1 MQETTEQRSIPLA
14 ATDDLVAAAQRAEEW
29 AGEPFLHNGEEPP
42 EVLASG
48 TARRLALD
56 DAVAEIEGGRAEP
69 SPQWK
74 VRYALM
80 LGLER
85 VLSEK
90 PPLLASG
97 TELRRHQVDALA
109 GMLTELIAAAQR
121 SEEPVNG
128 NGNGLEDYEDEEDEE
143 PEPEGLEDEEP
154 EEVPAAADPG
164 AVRRYRFRHP
174 TASGKTIAA
183 AGFIEAARTM
193 GVLILTHRRLLVSQF
208 NRELTAEGYGDRLT
222 PVIERGKKP
231 PRPNPVTVQ
240 TYAWFARHVDSI
252 DRDAYQLVIAD
263 EAHTALGEKT
273 SRAIRSFPEPIYVGM
288 TATEQLIAKQ
298 VSDVFPASV
307 DDLPLADAARRG
319 LIAPLRSL
327 RVPPAAAI
335 HSVPI
340 VGGDFEER
348 ALAAALDHQALNQAA
363 ASLYRDRFDD
373 TPGIVYAAGVDH
385 AYNLAQEF
393 RAAGLKA
400 EAVSG
405 RTPPVRLAE
414 TLAAYERGEINILI
428 NAMLLA
434 EGWNSPRA
442 TVVMHLA
449 PTASRRVYQ
458 QRIGRIMRMHPRK
471 EAGVVVDFVNK
482 GSTHNDRVISLH
494 GLLGADF
501 YREGA
506 RVTPA
511 PRRRPNRR
519 ARRKLSPAPWLV
531 PVTPDV
537 RRRLAVIAREWQ
549 RVDPRYLDEDEQRY
563 WASIAGRQVRFEER
577 TEFVKKLT
585 EGRASKACL
594 EQFLTTA
601 AAENPNRRLR
611 MMALAD
617 RVSMQVE
624 RADFD
629 DLVTL
634 VTQAPPWEKDRVQG
648 SRILLRAIGEGKAD
662 APEQILER
670 WTWKLARA
678 TRKAQDRKVSAE
690 FPEAKRLLGALAN
703 SRGHR
708 HEENAA
714 KLVNAA
720 LDLPL
725 EVGAALLA
733 SADGYTPR
741 ANQLIDRARERLGS
755 LPEVA
760 YALAENLPPPKAPSS
775 RRRRRRR
782 KRRGKGAEQA
792 AQTGEK
798 TGSPEQDGAEAQK
811 RKRRRRKPKKVEGS
825 TDDGSTEVAEPV
837 RAAEA

>member
-1 MQETTEQRSIPLA
+1 MQETTEQLSPTP
-14 ATDDLVAAAQRAEEW
+14 ATDELVAAARTAGDW
-29 AGEPFLHNGEEPP
+29 AGEPLLHDDEDPDQ
-42 EVLASG
+42 VLATG
-48 TARRLALD
+48 TARRNALD
-56 DAVAEIEGGRAEP
+56 EALAEIEAGLETP
-69 SPQWK
+69 SSQWK
-74 VRYALM
+74 VSFALM

-90 PPLLASG
+90 PPHLASG

-109 GMLTELIAAAQR
+109 GMLTELIAANQR
-121 SEEPVNG
+121 QAEEPLNG
-128 NGNGLEDYEDEEDEE
+128 NGRANGQVEPADLEEEDADFGVVEEEPLDEE
-143 PEPEGLEDEEP
+143 LS
-154 EEVPAAADPG
+154 PAEDPG
-164 AVRRYRFRHP
+164 AIRRYRFRHP

-183 AGFIEAARTM
+183 AGFVEAARTM

-208 NRELTAEGYGDRLT
+208 NRELAAEGYGDRLIPIVEQGQT
-222 PVIERGKKP
+222 APQPAPI
-231 PRPNPVTVQ
+231 TVQ
-240 TYAWFARHVDSI
+240 TYAWFARHHASVS
-252 DRDAYQLVIAD
+252 RDTYQLVIAD

-273 SRAIRSFPEPIYVGM
+273 SLAIRSFPDPIYIGM

-307 DDLPLADAARRG
+307 DDLPLQDAARRG
-319 LIAPLRSL
+319 LIAPLRNL

-348 ALAAALDHQALNQAA
+348 ALAAVLDHKALNQAA
-363 ASLYRDRFDD
+363 ASLYRDRFDS

-405 RTPPVRLAE
+405 RTPPVKLAE
-414 TLAAYERGEINILI
+414 ILAAYERGEIDILI

-442 TVVMHLA
+442 TVVFHLA

-471 EAGVVVDFVNK
+471 EAGIVVDFVNK
-482 GSTHNDRVISLH
+482 GATHNDRVISLH
-494 GLLGADF
+494 SLLGADF

-537 RRRLAVIAREWQ
+537 RRRLAVIQREWQ
-549 RVDPRYLDEDEQRY
+549 RIDPRYLDEDEQRY

-577 TEFVKKLT
+577 AEFVKKLSD
-585 EGRASKACL
+585 GKASRACL
-594 EQFLTTA
+594 EQFLATA

-611 MMALAD
+611 MMALSD
-617 RVSMQVE
+617 RVSMIVE

-634 VTQAPPWEKDRVQG
+634 VIQGATWDKDRIQG
-648 SRILLRAIGEGKAD
+648 ARILLRAIGEGKAD
-662 APEQILER
+662 APEQILAR

-678 TRKAQDRKVSAE
+678 TRKAQDRRVSAE

-720 LDLPL
+720 LELPIG
-725 EVGAALLA
+725 VGVALLA

-741 ANQLIDRARERLGS
+741 ATKLIEGAREKIGTLS
-755 LPEVA
+755 EVA
-760 YALAENLPPPKAPSS
+760 YALAENLPPPKAHTG

-782 KRRGKGAEQA
+782 KKKGGQQTQQVAEGQA
-792 AQTGEK
+792 T
-798 TGSPEQDGAEAQK
+798 PDGAQPKK
-811 RKRRRRKPKKVEGS
+811 RRRRRKPARTSTADAASEQGSEPARNVEAS
-825 TDDGSTEVAEPV
+825 
-837 RAAEA
+837 

>member
-1 MQETTEQRSIPLA
+1 M
-14 ATDDLVAAAQRAEEW
+14 DDLVADAQKAEDW
-29 AGEPFLHNGEEPP
+29 AGEPLLHNGEDPAQ
-42 EVLASG
+42 VLAAG
-48 TARRLALD
+48 TARRNALD
-56 DAVAEIEGGRAEP
+56 AALTEIEGGRETP
-69 SPQWK
+69 SSQWK
-74 VRYALM
+74 VDFALM

-90 PPLLASG
+90 PPRLASG

-109 GMLTELIAAAQR
+109 GMLTELIATNQR
-121 SEEPVNG
+121 QAEEPLNG
-128 NGNGLEDYEDEEDEE
+128 NGNGSANGHVEPADLDEEDADF
-143 PEPEGLEDEEP
+143 GVVDEEALQ
-154 EEVPAAADPG
+154 EELSPAEDPG
-164 AVRRYRFRHP
+164 AIRRYRFRHP

-183 AGFIEAARTM
+183 AGFVEAARTM

-208 NRELTAEGYGDRLT
+208 NRELAAEGYGDRLT
-222 PVIERGKKP
+222 PIVEQGQASPQPAPI
-231 PRPNPVTVQ
+231 TVQ
-240 TYAWFARHVDSI
+240 TYAWFARHYDSVS
-252 DRDAYQLVIAD
+252 RDTYQLVIAD

-273 SRAIRSFPEPIYVGM
+273 SHAIRSFPEPIFIGM

-307 DDLPLADAARRG
+307 DDLPLQDAARRG
-319 LIAPLRSL
+319 LIAPLRNL

-348 ALAAALDHQALNQAA
+348 ALAAALDHKALNQAA
-363 ASLYRDRFDD
+363 ASLYRDRFDS

-405 RTPPVRLAE
+405 RTPPVKLAE
-414 TLAAYERGEINILI
+414 ILAAYERGEIDVLI

-471 EAGVVVDFVNK
+471 EAGIVVDFVNK
-482 GSTHNDRVISLH
+482 GATHNDRVISLH
-494 GLLGADF
+494 SLLGADF

-537 RRRLAVIAREWQ
+537 RRRLAVIQREWQ
-549 RVDPRYLDEDEQRY
+549 RIDPRYLDEDEQRY

-577 TEFVKKLT
+577 ADFVKKLSD
-585 EGRASKACL
+585 GKASKACL
-594 EQFLTTA
+594 EQFLATA

-611 MMALAD
+611 MMALSD
-617 RVSMQVE
+617 RVSMSVE

-634 VTQAPPWEKDRVQG
+634 VTQGATWDKDRIQG
-648 SRILLRAIGEGKAD
+648 ARILLRAIGEGKAD
-662 APEQILER
+662 APEQILAR

-678 TRKAQDRKVSAE
+678 TRKAQDRRVSAE

-720 LDLPL
+720 LELPIG
-725 EVGAALLA
+725 VGVALLA

-741 ANQLIDRARERLGS
+741 ATKLIEGAREKIGTLS
-755 LPEVA
+755 EVA
-760 YALAENLPPPKAPSS
+760 YALAENLPPPKAHSG

-782 KRRGKGAEQA
+782 KKKGGQQQSPQGTETQAGQQARDGTAPKRR
-792 AQTGEK
+792 
-798 TGSPEQDGAEAQK
+798 
-811 RKRRRRKPKKVEGS
+811 RRRRKPAK
-825 TDDGSTEVAEPV
+825 TEASEALEQQQEP
-837 RAAEA
+837 AQTAEAS

>member
-1 MQETTEQRSIPLA
+1 MDE
-14 ATDDLVAAAQRAEEW
+14 LVADAQKAGNW
-29 AGEPFLHNGEEPP
+29 AGEPLLHNDEDPAQ
-42 EVLASG
+42 VLASE
-48 TARRLALD
+48 TARRNALD
-56 DAVAEIEGGRAEP
+56 EALKEIEAGHKEP
-69 SPQWK
+69 SSQWK
-74 VRYALM
+74 VRFALM

-90 PPLLASG
+90 PPHLASG

-109 GMLTELIAAAQR
+109 GMLTELIAANQR
-121 SEEPVNG
+121 QAEEPLNG
-128 NGNGLEDYEDEEDEE
+128 NGTANGQVETADLEEEDADF
-143 PEPEGLEDEEP
+143 GVVDDEALP
-154 EEVPAAADPG
+154 EELSPAEDPG
-164 AVRRYRFRHP
+164 AIRRYRFRHP

-183 AGFIEAARTM
+183 AGFVEAARTM

-208 NRELTAEGYGDRLT
+208 NRELAAEGYGDRLT
-222 PVIERGKKP
+222 PIVEQGQASPLPAPI
-231 PRPNPVTVQ
+231 TVQ
-240 TYAWFARHVDSI
+240 TYAWFARHYDNVS
-252 DRDAYQLVIAD
+252 RDTYQLVIAD

-273 SRAIRSFPEPIYVGM
+273 SHAIRSFPDPIYIGM

-307 DDLPLADAARRG
+307 DDLPLQDAARRG
-319 LIAPLRSL
+319 LIAPLRNL

-348 ALAAALDHQALNQAA
+348 ALAAVLDHKALNQAA
-363 ASLYRDRFDD
+363 ASLYRDRFDS

-405 RTPPVRLAE
+405 RTPPVKLAE
-414 TLAAYERGEINILI
+414 ILAAYERGEIDILI

-471 EAGVVVDFVNK
+471 EAGIVVDFVNK
-482 GSTHNDRVISLH
+482 GATHNDRVISLH
-494 GLLGADF
+494 SLLGADF

-537 RRRLAVIAREWQ
+537 RRRLSVIQREWQ
-549 RVDPRYLDEDEQRY
+549 RIDPRYLDEDEQRY

-577 TEFVKKLT
+577 ADFVKKLSD
-585 EGRASKACL
+585 GKASKACL
-594 EQFLTTA
+594 EQFLATA

-611 MMALAD
+611 MMALSD
-617 RVSMQVE
+617 RVSMTVE

-634 VTQAPPWEKDRVQG
+634 VIQGATWDKDRVQG
-648 SRILLRAIGEGKAD
+648 ARVLLRAIGEGKAD
-662 APEQILER
+662 APEQILAR

-678 TRKAQDRKVSAE
+678 TRKAQDRRVSAE

-720 LDLPL
+720 LELPIG
-725 EVGAALLA
+725 VGVALLA

-741 ANQLIDRARERLGS
+741 ATKLIEGAREKIGTLS
-755 LPEVA
+755 EVA
-760 YALAENLPPPKAPSS
+760 YALAENLPPPKAHSG

-782 KRRGKGAEQA
+782 KKKGGGQQAQQTGEAQA
-792 AQTGEK
+792 AQPQSE
-798 TGSPEQDGAEAQK
+798 DGAQQK
-811 RKRRRRKPKKVEGS
+811 KRRRRRKPAKAAR
-825 TDDGSTEVAEPV
+825 DGASEQEAEPT
-837 RAAEA
+837 RAAEAS